1 VTPQQRHREEVI
13 YLASLRLPRPVCELA
28 HLGGCDERFPG
39 DLESDHVLE
48 QRWIKSHPR
57 RAEVEAALG
66 KTLDDLL
73 ADGRNGWLLCGHH
86 NRLKAESKIRIV
98 RAWLPPSVEEFA
110 AETLMQGR
118 LERHFVGP
126 PLGAATPLQG

>member
-1 VTPQQRHREEVI
+1 VSAQQRHRDEVI
-13 YLASLRLPRPVCELA
+13 YLASFRMREPACELA
-28 HLGGCDERFPG
+28 HLGGCEERFAG
-39 DLESDHVLE
+39 DLEADHVLE
-48 QRWIKSHPR
+48 QRWIKSHPQL
-57 RAEVEAALG
+57 ADVLLELG

-86 NRLKAESKIRIV
+86 NRLKMESKLRII

-110 AETLMQGR
+110 AETRMQPR

-126 PLGAATPLQG
+126 PLSGSTPARP

>member
-1 VTPQQRHREEVI
+1 MTPQERHREEVI
-13 YLASLRLPRPVCELA
+13 RLAEERMRRPACELA
-28 HLGGCDERFPG
+28 HLGGCEERFPG
-39 DLESDHVLE
+39 DLEADHVLE

-57 RAEVEAALG
+57 RAEVEAELG
-66 KTLDDLL
+66 VTLDDLL

-86 NRLKAESKIRIV
+86 NRLKMESKLTII

-110 AETLMQGR
+110 AETKLQSR

-126 PLGAATPLQG
+126 PLSGSTPV